1 MSLFSLVITCASALC
16 NPISFACIGYDMFSL
31 IRAKAQGSLF
41 TWQSAISVF
50 SMVLTIAS
58 LIAALPCLSIASI
71 ALDLIMLIIVIC
83 KSLAKKK

>member
-1 MSLFSLVITCASALC
+1 MNLFSLVLTCASALC

-41 TWQSAISVF
+41 TWQSAICVF
-50 SMVLTIAS
+50 SIVLTIAS
-58 LIAALPCLSIASI
+58 LIAFPYLSIASI
-71 ALDLIMLIIVIC
+71 VLDMIMLIYVVS

>member
-1 MSLFSLVITCASALC
+1 MNLFSLVLTCASALC

-50 SMVLTIAS
+50 SIVLTIAS
-58 LIAALPCLSIASI
+58 LIALPHLSIASI
-71 ALDLIMLIIVIC
+71 VLDMIMLIHVVS
-83 KSLAKKK
+83 KSFAKKK

>member
-16 NPISFACIGYDMFSL
+16 NPISFACKGYDMFSL

-50 SMVLTIAS
+50 SIVLTVAS
-58 LIAALPCLSIASI
+58 LIALPHLSIAFI
-71 ALDLIMLIIVIC
+71 VLDMIMLIHVVS
-83 KSLAKKK
+83 KSFAKKK